1 MIGVISRAV
10 ITAITRRF
18 FLGKIHGIEHLP
30 DKGPYIIVANHA
42 SFMDHFIIATV
53 LRYYRKERVYYLT
66 KKESFETFLS
76 RIWHLSVGCI
86 PLNRNAADTTAFR
99 TVLRYLAD
107 GKIIC
112 IYPEGTR
119 SFTGRMLPG
128 KPGAVKL
135 AMLAKV
141 PIVPIGME
149 RTFDILPKNRMIPR
163 RIRAIVRIGEPI
175 YPGKGRGKKEI
186 EVATLHVMREIAKLS
201 NETGTDYEKLSN
213 ENGIKPPNALE
224 MLDVAT
230 EWNEIGIRQG
240 LTYPIP
246 PKLLFYRAKYIAEE
260 VLKTNPELPR
270 AHFEL
275 GRALGRLALLSNPV
289 KKIFLAFKSKRRF
302 EMAIRL
308 DPKFAHAHY
317 ALGMWYL
324 SIPKMFGGDPKKA
337 LAQYQLAVQLNPEE
351 IFLYM
356 GLGQCQLKLN
366 LIEDARKTFLRVL
379 ELPSIRPEDD
389 RRKLEAMVQL
399 LRIEPYTKFER
410 GLIYSCFTGL
420 QNG

>member
-1 MIGVISRAV
+1 M
-10 ITAITRRF
+10 
-18 FLGKIHGIEHLP
+18 
-30 DKGPYIIVANHA
+30 
-42 SFMDHFIIATV
+42 
-53 LRYYRKERVYYLT
+53 
-66 KKESFETFLS
+66 
-76 RIWHLSVGCI
+76 
-86 PLNRNAADTTAFR
+86 
-99 TVLRYLAD
+99 
-107 GKIIC
+107 
-112 IYPEGTR
+112 
-119 SFTGRMLPG
+119 
-128 KPGAVKL
+128 
-135 AMLAKV
+135 
-141 PIVPIGME
+141 
-149 RTFDILPKNRMIPR
+149 
-163 RIRAIVRIGEPI
+163 
-175 YPGKGRGKKEI
+175 
-186 EVATLHVMREIAKLS
+186 
-201 NETGTDYEKLSN
+201 
-213 ENGIKPPNALE
+213 
-224 MLDVAT
+224 
-230 EWNEIGIRQG
+230 
-240 LTYPIP
+240 
-246 PKLLFYRAKYIAEE
+246 
-260 VLKTNPELPR
+260 LKTNPELPR

-337 LAQYQLAVQLNPEE
+337 LAQYQLAMQLNPEE

-379 ELPSIRPEDD
+379 ELPSICPEDD